1 MLIPASVS
9 DYQLLAKRRLPRQLF
24 DLVEGG
30 AYEEIT
36 LAENRADILAVR
48 LRQRVMRDVSN
59 IDTTATVLGEKLA
72 LPVILAP
79 IGACGMVARRAEAQG
94 ARAAEAFG
102 VPFCLST
109 VSICPIE
116 EVRQATT
123 APFWFQLY
131 MMRDRGYVR
140 ALLERAQAAGC
151 STLVFTVDLA
161 VLGSR
166 YRDVRNGVSPTAPL
180 AARIRTAWDMLRH
193 PRWFFDVAIGGRP
206 LLFGNITDAAPLA
219 RDLAHLK
226 KWVDEQFDASVTWR
240 DIEWVREIWKGPI
253 VIKGLLDAE
262 DARAAADVG
271 ANAVVVSNH
280 GGRQLDCA
288 PSTISMLPRIVD
300 AVGDRVEV
308 LMDGGIRSGQDIA
321 KAMALGARACLIG
334 RAWVYGVAARGERG
348 VTEVLDILRREL
360 KVTLALLGVKKIT
373 ELDRNAIESADS
385 HDRISHA
392 RQHSD

>member
-9 DYQLLAKRRLPRQLF
+9 DYRLLAKRRLPRQLF

-59 IDTTATVLGEKLA
+59 IDTTTTVLGEKLS

-109 VSICPIE
+109 VSICSIE

-151 STLVFTVDLA
+151 GTLVFTVDLA

-180 AARIRTAWDMLRH
+180 AARIRTAFDMLRH
-193 PRWFFDVAIGGRP
+193 LRWFFDVAIGGRP

-253 VIKGLLDAE
+253 VIKGILNGE

-288 PSTISMLPRIVD
+288 PSTISVLPRIAE

-308 LMDGGIRSGQDIA
+308 LMDGGIRSGQDVA
-321 KAMALGARACLIG
+321 KAVALGARACLIG

-373 ELDRNAIESADS
+373 ELDRSAIESADS
-385 HDRISHA
+385 QDRLFA
-392 RQHSD
+392 RHHSD

>member
-1 MLIPASVS
+1 
-9 DYQLLAKRRLPRQLF
+9 LF

-36 LAENRADILAVR
+36 LSENRSDLLAVR

-59 IDTTATVLGEKLA
+59 LDTATTVLGQKLR

-109 VSICPIE
+109 VSICSIE
-116 EVRQATT
+116 EVRQATS

-140 ALLERAQAAGC
+140 ALLERAQEAGC
-151 STLVFTVDLA
+151 SALVFTVDLA

-180 AARIRTAWDMLRH
+180 MARIKTALDMIGH
-193 PRWFFDVAIGGRP
+193 TRWFFDVAIKGRP

-240 DIEWVREIWKGPI
+240 DIEWVRDIWKGPI
-253 VIKGLLDAE
+253 VIKGILNAE
-262 DARAAADVG
+262 DARAAAEVG

-288 PSTISMLPRIVD
+288 PSTISVLPRIAD
-300 AVGDRVEV
+300 AVGDQVEV
-308 LMDGGIRSGQDIA
+308 LMDGGIRSGQDVA
-321 KAMALGARACLIG
+321 KALALGARACLIG

-348 VTEVLDILRREL
+348 VREVLDILRREL
-360 KVTLALLGVKKIT
+360 KVTLALLGVKKID
-373 ELDRNAIESADS
+373 ELDRSAIEFAESQRS
-385 HDRISHA
+385 VFHS
-392 RQHSD
+392 HSD

>member
-9 DYQLLAKRRLPRQLF
+9 DYRLLAKRRLPRQLF

-59 IDTTATVLGEKLA
+59 IDTTTTVLGQKLG

-94 ARAAEAFG
+94 ARAAERAG

-109 VSICPIE
+109 VSICSIE

-123 APFWFQLY
+123 ASFWFQLY

-151 STLVFTVDLA
+151 GTLVFTVDLA

-193 PRWFFDVAIGGRP
+193 FRWFFDVAISGRP

-253 VIKGLLDAE
+253 VIKGLLNAE

-288 PSTISMLPRIVD
+288 PSTISVLPRIVD

-321 KAMALGARACLIG
+321 KAVALGARACLLG

-348 VTEVLDILRREL
+348 VMEVLDILRREL
-360 KVTLALLGVKKIT
+360 RVTLALLGVKNLD
-373 ELDRNAIESADS
+373 ELDRSALESADS
-385 HDRISHA
+385 QDRILHA

>member
-9 DYQLLAKRRLPRQLF
+9 DYRLLAKRRLPRQLF

-59 IDTTATVLGEKLA
+59 IDTTTTVLGQKLN

-94 ARAAEAFG
+94 ARAAERAG

-151 STLVFTVDLA
+151 SALVFTVDLA

-193 PRWFFDVAIGGRP
+193 MGWFFDVAISGRP

-219 RDLAHLK
+219 RNLAHLK

-240 DIEWVREIWKGPI
+240 DIEWVRENWKGPI
-253 VIKGLLDAE
+253 VIKGLLNAE

-288 PSTISMLPRIVD
+288 PSTISVLPRIVD

-321 KAMALGARACLIG
+321 KAVAMGARACLIG

-348 VTEVLDILRREL
+348 VKEVLDILRREL
-360 KVTLALLGVKKIT
+360 RVTLALLGVKNLD
-373 ELDRNAIESADS
+373 ELDRSALESSDS
-385 HDRISHA
+385 QDRILHA
-392 RQHSD
+392 HQHSD